1 MGQFS
6 VFFIIATISFVLRP
20 SIPPPSCPGFT
31 DMGGW
36 VSWCKTCLSYVL
48 RRQQQRAGEEL
59 HRGRDG
65 GRHRAGG
72 VSSPLSRISAGYGLY
87 LDIYSPLTLYL
98 ICLEV
103 RAGCDVTLLI
113 LAILYLLEAVRELCF
128 LGSTIFLENMK
139 LCPSRVLF
147 LLSCLLLQICVPIR
161 LACLYEV
168 EDSIAQVVMLTNG
181 LYFLFFCRGF
191 KLVGPMVIMIYLMLK
206 KDVIKFGIIF
216 SIFLLGFSQAS
227 RHF

>member
-1 MGQFS
+1 MY
-6 VFFIIATISFVLRP
+6 
-20 SIPPPSCPGFT
+20 
-31 DMGGW
+31 
-36 VSWCKTCLSYVL
+36 KTCLSNVL
-48 RRQQQRAGEEL
+48 RRQQQRAGEQL
-59 HRGRDG
+59 HRGGDG

-72 VSSPLSRISAGYGLY
+72 VSSSLSCLSAGYGLY
-87 LDIYSPLTLYL
+87 LDILSPLEIEVGSTHL

-103 RAGCDVTLLI
+103 RAGCDVTLLM
-113 LAILYLLEAVRELCF
+113 LAILYLLEAVWEFCF

-161 LACLYEV
+161 LACLYDM

-206 KDVIKFGIIF
+206 KDVVKFGIIF

-227 RHF
+227 SQF